1 MALNAT
7 VYSFEI
13 NLSDLDRNVYQALAF
28 RVAKHPSESDAYL
41 MTRVL
46 AYCLEYREGLR
57 FSKGGLSD
65 PDAPALA
72 VHDLT
77 GALRRWIEIGLPEP
91 ARLHRAS
98 KASPEVAVYSH
109 KDVDTLLARLVTEK
123 VHRAND
129 IQINTF
135 DRDMIASLTAR
146 LTRRMIF
153 DLVITE
159 GQLYVSLGVPTPS
172 VVAAWRGIASRKARY
187 PLPHLW

>member
-1 MALNAT
+1 MVF
-7 VYSFEI
+7 VYSEC
-13 NLSDLDRNVYQALAF
+13 LSA
-28 RVAKHPSESDAYL
+28 
-41 MTRVL
+41 
-46 AYCLEYREGLR
+46 
-57 FSKGGLSD
+57 KGGLSD

-77 GALRRWIEIGLPEP
+77 GALLRWIEVGLPEP

-109 KDVDTLLARLVTEK
+109 KDVDSLLARLAAEK
-123 VHRAND
+123 VHRASD

-135 DRDMIASLTAR
+135 DREMLASLSAR

-159 GQLYVSLGVPTPS
+159 RQIYLSLGEETISGSLVRHRLDP
-172 VVAAWRGIASRKARY
+172 
-187 PLPHLW
+187 

>member
-46 AYCLEYREGLR
+46 AYCLEYREGLS

-65 PDAPALA
+65 PDSPALA

-77 GALRRWIEIGLPEP
+77 GALLRWIEVGLPEP

-98 KASPEVAVYSH
+98 KAAPEVAVYAH
-109 KDVDTLLARLVTEK
+109 KEVDQLLARLGSEK
-123 VHRAND
+123 IHRAND
-129 IQINTF
+129 IQISTF
-135 DRDMIASLTAR
+135 DREMITSLTAR
-146 LTRRMIF
+146 LARRMIF

-159 GQLYVSLGVPTPS
+159 GQLYVSLGPDTLS
-172 VVAAWRGIASRKARY
+172 GSLARHSI
-187 PLPHLW
+187 PQG

>member
-7 VYSFEI
+7 IYSFEI

-28 RVAKHPSESDAYL
+28 RVAKHPSETDAHL
-41 MTRVL
+41 MTRTL
-46 AYCLEYREGLR
+46 AYCVEYREGLS
-57 FSKGGLSD
+57 FSKGGLSE

-77 GALRRWIEIGLPEP
+77 GAMLRWIEIGLPDP

-98 KASPEVAVYSH
+98 KAAPQVAVYSH
-109 KDVDTLLARLVTEK
+109 KDVDKLIASLVTEN
-123 VHRAND
+123 VHRASD

-135 DRDMIASLTAR
+135 DREMITALCAR
-146 LTRRMIF
+146 LARRVTF

-159 GQLYVSLGVPTPS
+159 AQLYLSLGKDTIVGSLVRHGGPPTP
-172 VVAAWRGIASRKARY
+172 G
-187 PLPHLW
+187 P

>member
-7 VYSFEI
+7 VYSFEV
-13 NLSDLDRNVYQALAF
+13 NLSDLDRNVCQALAF
-28 RVAKHPSESDAYL
+28 RVAQHPSETDAYL

-46 AYCLEYREGLR
+46 AYCLEYREGLS

-77 GALRRWIEIGLPEP
+77 GALRRWIEVGLPEP

-129 IQINTF
+129 IQINAF
-135 DRDMIASLTAR
+135 DRAMIASLCAR

-159 GQLYVSLGVPTPS
+159 RQLYVSLGEDTISGS
-172 VVAAWRGIASRKARY
+172 VVRCS
-187 PLPHLW
+187 P

>member
-13 NLSDLDRNVYQALAF
+13 NLTDLDRSVYQALTF
-28 RVAKHPSESDAYL
+28 RAAKHPSESDAYL

-46 AYCLEYREGLR
+46 AYCVEFKEGLS

-77 GALRRWIEIGLPEP
+77 GKLLRWIEVGLPEP

-109 KDVDTLLARLVTEK
+109 RDVAQWLARLGAEQI
-123 VHRAND
+123 HRAKD
-129 IQINTF
+129 IQIETF
-135 DRDMIASLTAR
+135 DPEMIASLTAR
-146 LTRRMIF
+146 LARRMTF
-153 DLVITE
+153 DLVVTE
-159 GQLYVSLGVPTPS
+159 RQLYLSLGADTLTGTLV
-172 VVAAWRGIASRKARY
+172 RHRIGEQ
-187 PLPHLW
+187 

>member
-1 MALNAT
+1 LALTAT
-7 VYSFEI
+7 VYSLEI
-13 NLSDLDRNVYQALAF
+13 NLSDLDRNVYQVLAF
-28 RVAKHPSESDAYL
+28 RVAKHPSETDAYL

-46 AYCLEYREGLR
+46 AYCLEYCEGLR

-98 KASPEVAVYSH
+98 KASPQVAVYSH
-109 KDVDTLLARLVTEK
+109 KDVDALLARLAAEQI
-123 VHRAND
+123 HRAAE

-135 DRDMIASLTAR
+135 DREMIAALTAR

-159 GQLYVSLGVPTPS
+159 RQIYLSLGAETISGSLVRHTLDS
-172 VVAAWRGIASRKARY
+172 
-187 PLPHLW
+187 

>member
-1 MALNAT
+1 MALSAT

-41 MTRVL
+41 WTRVL
-46 AYCLEYREGLR
+46 AYCMEYREGLS

-65 PDAPALA
+65 PDTPALA

-77 GALRRWIEIGLPEP
+77 GAILRWIEIGLPEH

-98 KASPEVAVYSH
+98 KAAPEVAVYAH
-109 KDVDTLLARLVTEK
+109 KDVGQLLARLGAEK
-123 VHRAND
+123 IHRAQD

-135 DRDMIASLTAR
+135 DQEMIASLTAR
-146 LTRRMIF
+146 LTR
-153 DLVITE
+153 
-159 GQLYVSLGVPTPS
+159 
-172 VVAAWRGIASRKARY
+172 
-187 PLPHLW
+187 